1 MLVNNKL
8 INGRNN
14 RQSHQVDWLTGG
26 SGEEQRDES
35 TKRELKSGKRP
46 LDRERGKLS
55 KEKPIINQGLHAQSY
70 SMKCIPTDAQV
81 LEYII
86 QRD

>member
-1 MLVNNKL
+1 MSGWLV
-8 INGRNN
+8 
-14 RQSHQVDWLTGG
+14 HQRK
-26 SGEEQRDES
+26 SREEEQRDES
-35 TKRELKSGKRP
+35 TKRELESDKRV

-55 KEKPIINQGLHAQSY
+55 REKPVISKGLHTLSY
-70 SMKCIPTDAQV
+70 SKKCIPTDAQV